1 MIGIFLI
8 VMSLAAQAGSMG
20 GSMGG
25 LKGFGL
31 GQSGFVKPLSELV
44 DEVHLCGHSVV
55 ARALDV
61 WQRNLRPPSRPIP
74 WLGGTPSAWSL

>member
-1 MIGIFLI
+1 MIGIFII

-20 GSMGG
+20 G
-25 LKGFGL
+25 LKGSGL
-31 GQSGFVKPLSELV
+31 GQSGLVKPLSELV